1 MSENAGKVVGTRQQQ
16 REPCVRP
23 QQTAAG
29 AAGMSATSLLEVS
42 STTAAGTTTSTG
54 AGAGAGTGAG
64 AGAGAEAG
72 AGGSLLNC
80 HCEEYNCHCLKECF
94 CRFTGDPFNGVQYP
108 PEANC
113 PVCKYCGPRPA
124 APGDKK
130 VPGKPDKKI
139 KDHDFK
145 VREETI

>member
-54 AGAGAGTGAG
+54 AGAGAGV
-64 AGAGAEAG
+64 EAG